1 MDRIV
6 EEDGFDELEG
16 AGSGTEDADVG
27 GRHGNEGKACVMTPA
42 VRSISLLFTFVAAP
56 RPPPSATPTAPL
68 LVLRSARPS
77 FLMFI
82 RLSSFIR

>member
-1 MDRIV
+1 MERIV
-6 EEDGFDELEG
+6 EEEEERDR
-16 AGSGTEDADVG
+16 GTGDKTVGEG
-27 GRHGNEGKACVMTPA
+27 GRHGNEVKACVMTPA

>member
-6 EEDGFDELEG
+6 EEDGLDELEG

-42 VRSISLLFTFVAAP
+42 VRSSSFYSSLFTFTLP
-56 RPPPSATPTAPL
+56 PPPPPSATPTALPSSL
-68 LVLRSARPS
+68 LQPASRFS
-77 FLMFI
+77 
-82 RLSSFIR
+82 